1 MVENFYFVKIALCT
15 FMCFR
20 ADAFQQI
27 LKAVLSE
34 KFTAENML
42 NIQALN
48 EGTNAKNKKPEEY
61 SHPNSVKYFTTKWVK
76 LLDNAKYLQSQN
88 LIRTGKN
95 VLMLS

>member
-42 NIQALN
+42 NI
-48 EGTNAKNKKPEEY
+48 
-61 SHPNSVKYFTTKWVK
+61 
-76 LLDNAKYLQSQN
+76 
-88 LIRTGKN
+88 
-95 VLMLS
+95 